1 MKTIISILGLVAITS
16 VVFADV
22 TPMDINQ
29 AHTSELG
36 WVDEQI
42 KAIIPSRIGISDQEI
57 NSLTEPFK
65 FKRDINAS
73 ASDLSK
79 YFSLKSHGVA
89 IAIPKP
95 PLTVTLIINK
105 KAFISGKWYQ
115 VGDAVDG
122 YTVKSVESTS
132 VTLANKK
139 GVKVLSIKS
148 DNSNLKIKTK

>member
-1 MKTIISILGLVAITS
+1 MKNIISILGLVVITS
-16 VVFADV
+16 VVLADV

-57 NSLTEPFK
+57 NSLAEPFK

-79 YFSLKSHGVA
+79 YFSLKSHKAA

-105 KAFISGKWYQ
+105 KAFISKKWYQ
-115 VGDAVDG
+115 VGDTVDG
-122 YTVKSVESTS
+122 YTVKSVESSS

-148 DNSNLKIKTK
+148 DNLNLKIKTK